1 MTIKKASFIIL
12 NAAGFLKEPPKLGF
26 FVSLVFQVFLVILSI
41 FSFYLSTKPI
51 DLLPFILKL
60 KTFYLF
66 TNTFF

>member
-41 FSFYLSTKPI
+41 FSFYLNTKPI
-51 DLLPFILKL
+51 DLF
-60 KTFYLF
+60 TFYP
-66 TNTFF
+66 

>member
-12 NAAGFLKEPPKLGF
+12 NAASFLKEPPNLGF

-51 DLLPFILKL
+51 DLF
-60 KTFYLF
+60 TFYP
-66 TNTFF
+66 